1 MAATSIRRITQMA
14 GKLLYSRVL
23 QNRLAKNQGSQV
35 DSVDH
40 GSAAAKPPQQYY
52 SSSAPPASQ
61 YNDYP
66 AERRSYNNAYPDG
79 KYERPEGN
87 KIRRGPGRRL
97 AKEKDKRMR
106 NMDPALMQK
115 YASLPES
122 MQEKVNAAIEICYQQ
137 HMANVY
143 KNPGRQDDSHYDQ
156 DVEIDPD
163 EAFDTREFE

>member
-1 MAATSIRRITQMA
+1 MV
-14 GKLLYSRVL
+14 GKLVYSRVL
-23 QNRLAKNQGSQV
+23 QNRLAKSQDAPGELV
-35 DSVDH
+35 ENRP
-40 GSAAAKPPQQYY
+40 AAVKPPQQYY
-52 SSSAPPASQ
+52 SSSSPPASQ

-66 AERRSYNNAYPDG
+66 TERRPSYNNNNTYPDG
-79 KYERPEGN
+79 KYERSEGN

-106 NMDPALMQK
+106 SMDPALMQK

-122 MQEKVNAAIEICYQQ
+122 MQEKVSAAIEICYQQ
-137 HMANVY
+137 HMANLY